1 MDISFVLFLLSISV
15 VWFIKTSHLFFPRLS
30 VLQESLKS
38 FWLLRVAYGFRLTKP
53 NKTKKSML
61 NM

>member
-15 VWFIKTSHLFFPRLS
+15 VCFIKTSLLFFPRLS
-30 VLQESLKS
+30 VLQESLKC
-38 FWLLRVAYGFRLTKP
+38 FWLFRVAYGFRLTKP
-53 NKTKKSML
+53 NKTKKSVL